1 MIDKFSKNYIT
12 KLEQS
17 INHKFKN
24 IDLIHEALSHPSLKQ
39 YESEQWQKD
48 YERFE
53 ILGDA
58 ILGFIITEILF
69 HTYKKSDE
77 GKIAKIKSHLVSK
90 ETICNVAKKINLA
103 NFIIMTKGEED
114 TGGRS
119 NPNNVENTM
128 EALIAAIYLD
138 SNIETTKKIII
149 KLWSEFLHNFDLNQI
164 DPKTSL
170 QEWSQGNQHGMPH
183 YEIVSKK
190 GSDHMPRFTVC
201 VYAGPHKETGHGNSI
216 KNAEKEAAK
225 KLLLH
230 LDINVDLV

>member
-1 MIDKFSKNYIT
+1 MIDKFSKDSIS

-17 INHKFKN
+17 INYQFRN
-24 IDLIHEALSHPSLKQ
+24 PDLVHEALSHPSLKQ
-39 YESEQWQKD
+39 HGSEWLKD

-58 ILGFIITEILF
+58 ILGFLVTEILF
-69 HTYKKSDE
+69 NTYDKSDE
-77 GKIAKIKSHLVSK
+77 GIIAKIKSHLVSK
-90 ETICNVAKKINLA
+90 ETICHVAEKINLA

-114 TGGRS
+114 SGGRA
-119 NPNNVENTM
+119 NLNNVENAM

-138 SNIETTKKIII
+138 GGIENVKTIVT
-149 KLWSEFLHNFDLNQI
+149 KLWSEFLHGFDLNQI

-170 QEWSQGNQHGMPH
+170 QEWSQGNKYGMPH

-190 GSDHMPRFTVC
+190 GLDHMPYFTVL
-201 VYAGPHKETGHGNSI
+201 VHAGPHKETGHGSSI
-216 KNAEKEAAK
+216 KTAEKEAAK

-230 LDINVDLV
+230 LNTTINLV